1 MGEAFHGVSVVKNLP
16 ASARDMSSIPDPRS
30 HMLDSRKTHEPQLLS
45 LCSGDQELQLL
56 KPMSLCSGDQ
66 GLQLLEPMSLC
77 SGDQELQLLKPM
89 HPRACAPQEKPL
101 QWKACLPRRRVAPT
115 LLTKENPMSNE
126 DQHSQIKKDVRV
138 LWRKMKSEV

>member
-16 ASARDMSSIPDPRS
+16 SSARDMSSIPDPRS

-77 SGDQELQLLKPM
+77 SGDQGLQLLKPMSLCSGDQGLQLLKPMSLCSGDQGLQLLKPM

-101 QWKACLPRRRVAPT
+101 Q
-115 LLTKENPMSNE
+115 
-126 DQHSQIKKDVRV
+126 
-138 LWRKMKSEV
+138 